1 MKNSVNAVKM
11 KRFSIYIL
19 FLSIL
24 FLASCSAGKIAM
36 KKGNKKFKYGEYDYS
51 IEYYNKAIKHN
62 YNPGEANF
70 KIGEAFRLSNRLK
83 EAEPFYKASIDNNYD
98 EDEVNYYYGMSLKSN
113 EKYDVAKQELENF
126 LASASDEKYIDLTQ
140 VEIDNLIKLNAIIE
154 KENFYRVKNLELI
167 NTPSA
172 EYSPVYLDGELYFTS
187 SRFGGKIY
195 KATGTSFTNL
205 YKVKTKG
212 AKVEVE
218 SITSL
223 GDLIN
228 TPNANEGCV
237 AFSPDGQTMVFAK
250 GNSGRKKGAEDVDI
264 YISRFRRGAWS
275 TPTLMRVSNGNSWDS
290 TPSFSRDGR
299 TLYFSST
306 RRGSVGGSDLY
317 AATKNRRG
325 NWSNVRNLGP
335 KINTAGNEMFPYQA
349 SDGSLYF
356 SSNGHPGLGGLDIL
370 VARREEGEMVVEN
383 VGPGINTS
391 SDDFGL
397 FLFTPDKGFF
407 TSNRDGGKGDD
418 DIYTFVN
425 NDPNLKIINYF
436 LTGTTHTYDEEGN
449 EILLPNTSV
458 FLYGA
463 NDELLNE
470 ALTGR
475 DGKFLFRV
483 YPEEDYKLLGEKPD
497 YFTSRA
503 SFSTVGKTIP
513 KDRLTKLETNKV
525 FNTKIV
531 LDQIVLD
538 KSIVLDN
545 IYYDLDRDEI
555 RADAAL
561 ELDKLV
567 TVLADNPEVK
577 IELSSHTDS
586 RQTADY
592 NDDLSKRRAQ
602 SAVNYIVSKGIESER
617 LIARGYGESQLLML
631 DDEIN
636 KLPTEEARESAH
648 QRNRRTEFKVTEY
661 NKVEEPEELP
671 ESEEELQ
678 ELQAE
683 ETIIPVSGGTD
694 LEDKIDWDN

>member
-1 MKNSVNAVKM
+1 MNKSTT
-11 KRFSIYIL
+11 YIL
-19 FLSIL
+19 LLSIL
-24 FLASCSAGKIAM
+24 YLASCSAGKMAM

-51 IEYYNKAIKHN
+51 IEYFNKAIKHN
-62 YNPGEANF
+62 YKSGEANF
-70 KIGEAFRLSNRLK
+70 KIGEAYRLSNRLK
-83 EAEPFYKASIDNNYD
+83 EAEPFYMASIDNRYD
-98 EDEVNYYYGMSLKSN
+98 DEQVNYYYGLALKSN
-113 EKYDVAKQELENF
+113 EKYDVAREELETY
-126 LASASDEKYIDLTQ
+126 LASASDEKVIDKAQTE
-140 VEIDNLIKLNAIIE
+140 VDNLIKLNEIID
-154 KENFYRVKNLELI
+154 KKNYYRVKNLKLI
-167 NTPSA
+167 NSPAA
-172 EYSPVYLDGELYFTS
+172 EYSPVYLNSELYFTS

-205 YKVKTKG
+205 YKAKTKG
-212 AKVEVE
+212 ARVDA
-218 SITSL
+218 STITSL

-228 TPNANEGCV
+228 TANANEGCI

-250 GNSGRKKGAEDVDI
+250 GNSGRKKGAEDVDL

-299 TLYFSST
+299 TLYFAST
-306 RRGSVGGSDLY
+306 RRGSIGGTDLY

-325 NWSNVRNLGP
+325 RWSNVRNLGP
-335 KINTAGNEMFPYQA
+335 KMNTAGNEMFPFQA

-370 VARREEGEMVVEN
+370 VAKREEGKMVVEN
-383 VGPGINTS
+383 LGPPINTS
-391 SDDFGL
+391 SDDFGI

-407 TSNRDGGKGDD
+407 TSNREGGKGDD
-418 DIYTFVN
+418 DIYTFIN

-436 LTGTTHTYDEEGN
+436 LTGTTHSIDEDGN
-449 EILLPNTSV
+449 EKILPNTSV
-458 FLYGA
+458 LLYGA
-463 NDELLNE
+463 NDELINE

-497 YFTSRA
+497 FFTSRA
-503 SFSTVGKTIP
+503 SFSTKGKTIP
-513 KDRLTKLETNKV
+513 KDKLTKLETNKV
-525 FNTKIV
+525 FTTKIV

-538 KSIVLDN
+538 KSIVLEN
-545 IYYDLDRDEI
+545 IYYDLDKADI
-555 RADAAL
+555 RPDAAL
-561 ELDKLV
+561 ELDKLA
-567 TVLADNPEVK
+567 TILEDNPEIK

-586 RQTADY
+586 RQTAAY

-602 SAVNYIVSKGIESER
+602 SAVDYIISSGIEADR
-617 LIARGYGESQLLML
+617 LIARGYGESQLLIS

-636 KLPTEEARESAH
+636 THPTEAAKEAAH

-661 NKVEEPEELP
+661 NKVIEPEDEEL
-671 ESEEELQ
+671 EEELQ
-678 ELQAE
+678 ELQTDE
-683 ETIIPVSGGTD
+683 RVDPVGTE

>member
-1 MKNSVNAVKM
+1 MKKYNA
-11 KRFSIYIL
+11 FIL

-24 FLASCSAGKIAM
+24 YLASCSAGKLAM
-36 KKGNKKFKYGEYDYS
+36 KKGDKKFKYGEYDYS
-51 IEYYNKAIKHN
+51 IDYFSKAVKHDFRQ
-62 YNPGEANF
+62 GEANF
-70 KIGEAFRLSNRLK
+70 KIGEAYRLSNRLK
-83 EAEPFYKASIDNNYD
+83 EAEPFYKASIDNNFD
-98 EDEVNYYYGMSLKSN
+98 EEEVNYYYGLALKSN
-113 EKYDVAKQELENF
+113 EKYDVAKQELEIY
-126 LASASDEKYIDLTQ
+126 LASASDEKIIDLAQ
-140 VEIDNLIKLNAIIE
+140 IEVDNLIKLTEIIE
-154 KENFYRVKNLELI
+154 KKNYYRVKNLSLI
-167 NTPSA
+167 NTSAA

-187 SRFGGKIY
+187 SRYGGKIY
-195 KATGTSFTNL
+195 KTTGTSFTNL

-212 AKVEVE
+212 ARVDTTT
-218 SITSL
+218 INSL

-228 TPNANEGCV
+228 SSNTNDGCI
-237 AFSPDGQTMVFAK
+237 AFSPDGQTMVYAK
-250 GNSGRKKGAEDVDI
+250 GNSGRKKGAEDVDL

-275 TPTLMRVSNGNSWDS
+275 TPDLMRVSDGKSWDS

-306 RRGSVGGSDLY
+306 RRGSVGGTDLY

-325 NWSNVRNLGP
+325 RWSNVRNLGP
-335 KINTAGNEMFPYQA
+335 KINTVGNEMFPFQA
-349 SDGSLYF
+349 SDGSIYF

-370 VARREEGEMVVEN
+370 VARREEGKMIVEN
-383 VGPGINTS
+383 LGPPVNSS
-391 SDDFGL
+391 SDDFGF
-397 FLFTPDKGFF
+397 FLYTPDKGFY
-407 TSNRDGGKGDD
+407 TSNREGGNGDD
-418 DIYTFVN
+418 DIYTFIN

-436 LTGTTHTYDEEGN
+436 LTGTTHTIDDDGVEK
-449 EILLPNTSV
+449 ILPNTSV

-483 YPEEDYKLLGEKPD
+483 YPEEDYNILGEKPD

-503 SFSTVGKTIP
+503 SFSTKGKTIP

-525 FNTKIV
+525 FTTKIV

-538 KSIVLDN
+538 KSIVLEN
-545 IYYDLDRDEI
+545 IYYDLDRAEI
-555 RADAAL
+555 RPDAAL

-567 TVLADNPEVK
+567 TILDDNPEIK

-592 NDDLSKRRAQ
+592 NNDLSKRRAQ
-602 SAVNYIVSKGIESER
+602 SAVAYIVSRGIDENR
-617 LIARGYGESQLLML
+617 LSARGYGESQLLL
-631 DDEIN
+631 SDDEIN

-648 QRNRRTEFKVTEY
+648 QSNRRTELKVTEY
-661 NKVEEPEELP
+661 NKIEEPEDEELD
-671 ESEEELQ
+671 EELEELQ
-678 ELQAE
+678 VE
-683 ETIIPVSGGTD
+683 ERVDPTGKD